1 MTFHE
6 LSTVLSRVGHRSK
19 ICFCGDRFQ
28 NDLIVSKN
36 DVSGLKEF
44 LDIARTMSEYQEVVF
59 TPDDIVRSSLVKN
72 WIKACAKAG
81 VLPSN

>member
-19 ICFCGDRFQ
+19 IIFAGDRFQ

-44 LDIARTMSEYQEVVF
+44 LDIARTMDEYQEVVF

-72 WIKACAKAG
+72 WIKACARKG